1 MGQRRVAS
9 PVTATTDLLAAA
21 ILNKYGRAFP
31 AIDRALQ
38 RTLRPIAEGHSSFDG
53 PRPRSRDHVIT
64 ATRCEPTWCPL
75 LAARQTLR

>member
-38 RTLRPIAEGHSSFDG
+38 RTLRPTAEGHHPSTV
-53 PRPRSRDHVIT
+53 PARARAIT
-64 ATRCEPTWCPL
+64 S
-75 LAARQTLR
+75 